1 MKALKIITTTLGAT
15 VIGVALGIL
24 FAPGKGSKTRHKI
37 SNRSHKYSD
46 RIAKSL
52 DDFLDTVSHS
62 FESVEN
68 ETARLAKKG
77 KDQAKKVAA
86 DLNSNL
92 H

>member
-15 VIGVALGIL
+15 IIGVALGIL
-24 FAPGKGSKTRHKI
+24 FAPYKGSKTRHKI
-37 SNRSHKYSD
+37 SKKSHQYSD
-46 RIAKSL
+46 HIADSF
-52 DDFLDTVSHS
+52 DDFLDTVSNS
-62 FESVEN
+62 IESVET

-86 DLNSNL
+86 DLNSNV

>member
-1 MKALKIITTTLGAT
+1 MKALKIITTTLSAT
-15 VIGVALGIL
+15 VIGVAIGIL
-24 FAPGKGSKTRHKI
+24 FAPNKGSKTRHSI
-37 SNRSHKYSD
+37 SKKSHQYSD
-46 RIAKSL
+46 RIADSF

-68 ETARLAKKG
+68 ETVRLAKKG

>member
-1 MKALKIITTTLGAT
+1 MKALKIITTTIGAT
-15 VIGVALGIL
+15 IIGVALGIL
-24 FAPGKGSKTRHKI
+24 FAPGKGSKTRHNI
-37 SNRSHKYSD
+37 SKKGHKYADQLSD
-46 RIAKSL
+46 SY

-68 ETARLAKKG
+68 ETTRLANKG
-77 KDQAKKVAA
+77 KNRAKKMAA

>member
-24 FAPGKGSKTRHKI
+24 FAPNRGSNTRHKI
-37 SNRSHKYSD
+37 SKKSHKYADHLSD
-46 RIAKSL
+46 SF
-52 DDFLDTVSHS
+52 DGFLDTISHS

-86 DLNSNL
+86 DLNSSKP
-92 H
+92 

>member
-1 MKALKIITTTLGAT
+1 MKALRIITTTLGAT

-37 SNRSHKYSD
+37 SKRSHKYADHLSD
-46 RIAKSL
+46 SF

-77 KDQAKKVAA
+77 KDKAKKVVA

>member
-15 VIGVALGIL
+15 AIGVALGIL
-24 FAPGKGSKTRHKI
+24 FAPSKGSKTRHNI
-37 SNRSHKYSD
+37 SKKSHQYSD
-46 RIAKSL
+46 RIAESF

-68 ETARLAKKG
+68 ETVRLAKKG

-86 DLNSNL
+86 DLHLNKS
-92 H
+92 

>member
-1 MKALKIITTTLGAT
+1 MKVLKIITTTLGAT
-15 VIGVALGIL
+15 AVGVALGIL

-37 SNRSHKYSD
+37 SKRSHKYADHLYDSF
-46 RIAKSL
+46 

-62 FESVEN
+62 FESVES

-86 DLNSNL
+86 DVNSSL